1 MGAATGEHGWE
12 KHTGSAGPGRDKS
25 RVGTM
30 RVTSRQMLADV
41 LTRGGLGH
49 MFRETMASGVS
60 RFHEHASRDLE
71 RQKSKESEKEADALA
86 QYAQVKG
93 RMREEKS

>member
-1 MGAATGEHGWE
+1 
-12 KHTGSAGPGRDKS
+12 
-25 RVGTM
+25 
-30 RVTSRQMLADV
+30 
-41 LTRGGLGH
+41 